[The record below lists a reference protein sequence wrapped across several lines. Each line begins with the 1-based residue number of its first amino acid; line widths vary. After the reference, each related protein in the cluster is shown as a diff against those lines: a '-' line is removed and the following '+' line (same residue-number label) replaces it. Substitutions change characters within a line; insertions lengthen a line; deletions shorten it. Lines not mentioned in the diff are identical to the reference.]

1 MMDTAQTLSSV
12 YFRVNFLLNAS
23 VRTNLIDE
31 RWGGVKQL
39 LLLSSFS
46 SRSLA
51 FIPCSSSSFI
61 FGLGSFS
68 RSQAE
73 LQPVY
78 WTSLDL

>member
-12 YFRVNFLLNAS
+12 YFRVNFLLHAS
-23 VRTNLIDE
+23 IMTNLIDE

-39 LLLSSFS
+39 LLSFS